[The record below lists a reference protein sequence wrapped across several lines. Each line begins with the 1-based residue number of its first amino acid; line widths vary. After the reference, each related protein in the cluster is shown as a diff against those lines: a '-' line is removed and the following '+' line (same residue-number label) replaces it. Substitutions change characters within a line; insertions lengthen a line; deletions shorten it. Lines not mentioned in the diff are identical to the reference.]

1 MLVEISAGSG
11 IALDV
16 AYAAGNNFTG
26 APVYAR
32 AACFLVPEAAQAL
45 ERAAALAVSQGLR
58 LCVFDA
64 FRPAEAQG
72 ILWNFFPN
80 PEFVADPA
88 VGSTH
93 SRGVAVDLT
102 LVDVA
107 TGFPL
112 DMGTPFDDFTPDSHH
127 GVTTLP
133 VAVQRNRLLLL
144 GLMRLAGFEHLD
156 SEWWHYNLPSP
167 ERWPL
172 LDDMAF
178 ETRMMPNNAYSCP

>member
-1 MLVEISAGSG
+1 MLVEISSGSG
-11 IALDV
+11 LVLDI
-16 AYAAGNNFTG
+16 AYATGNNFTG

-45 ERAAALAVSQGLR
+45 DRAAALAMGQGLR

-64 FRPAEAQG
+64 FRPTEAQK

-102 LVDVA
+102 LLDAA
-107 TGFPL
+107 TGVAL

-133 VAVQRNRLLLL
+133 ATVQRNRLTLL
-144 GLMRLAGFEHLD
+144 GLMRLAGFEHLET
-156 SEWWHYNLPSP
+156 EWWHYNLPSP
-167 ERWPL
+167 GRWPL

-178 ETRMMPNNAYSCP
+178 QTRMMPHHAYSCP